1 MVAGFAI
8 AFTHVASASPTPP
21 PPCAPSPP
29 CAQSWFARSTAAAP
43 LHHLLAPLQRLNA
56 HRRPRLSVR
65 LHTRRGSVAG
75 REGGRSC
82 GKRERKELREER
94 KEGVAGRERGRSCRF
109 AARGSRRVGEIET
122 LNKLYGFGSSNNR
135 SHIPLFGTGSCW
147 TEAKHLMTTSVFL
160 KCRPFLASGLVGPRP
175 ITLFGTGFTRTEA
188 YSCLWLRV
196 LAEPRHKTWLKLQKC
211 HRAIICFGSWPTEA
225 YKAR

>member
-1 MVAGFAI
+1 MWTEAVELLFYLVSTVNRSHCVNGGSAAQSAGVATMFTDLVFWFAGFTITDLVEVVAGFAI

-56 HRRPRLSVR
+56 HRRPRLIVR
-65 LHTRRGSVAG
+65 LQEISRRGSVAG

-109 AARGSRRVGEIET
+109 AAWGSRRVGQIET

-147 TEAKHLMTTSVFL
+147 TEAYNTLWHRFYAN
-160 KCRPFLASGLVGPRP
+160 RGL
-175 ITLFGTGFTRTEA
+175 
-188 YSCLWLRV
+188 
-196 LAEPRHKTWLKLQKC
+196 
-211 HRAIICFGSWPTEA
+211 
-225 YKAR
+225 